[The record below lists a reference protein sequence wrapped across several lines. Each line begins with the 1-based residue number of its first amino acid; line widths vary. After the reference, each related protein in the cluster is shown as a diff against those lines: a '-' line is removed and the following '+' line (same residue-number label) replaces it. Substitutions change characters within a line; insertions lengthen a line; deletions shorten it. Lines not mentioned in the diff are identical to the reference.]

1 MVTYRVVVTARPT
14 TYSWN
19 FGDNQKDPINNG
31 QQSVVTKT
39 GPDGLGTP
47 YQAPNWSSPIMHLFN
62 VSSYQHEAHGGFP
75 ITLTITY
82 QVSWEADA
90 SATGEHQSGS
100 LGSLQQTVSRPQHVQ
115 EIQVLRGASVVRC
128 QDQGRC

>member
-1 MVTYRVVVTARPT
+1 MPFFASQVA
-14 TYSWN
+14 
-19 FGDNQKDPINNG
+19 KLNNG

-62 VSSYQHEAHGGFP
+62 VSSYQHESDGGFP

-82 QVSWEADA
+82 QVHWEAHA

-100 LGSLQQTVSRPQHVQ
+100 LGSLAQTVSRPQHVQ

-128 QDQGRC
+128 QEQGRC